1 MPDDSGVAL
10 TMLAIGVAVAATG
23 VAVRLRGE
31 PRLLATYTGATDPEY
46 AAEHGGN
53 AVAATGLLFAAYGAA
68 DLVWGLPAW
77 TVAALVSAGTVGAF
91 WAAAR
96 AQGDRPRRQD

>member
-1 MPDDSGVAL
+1 MPDAPAGAF
-10 TMLAIGVAVAATG
+10 TMLAVGVVVATTG
-23 VAVRLRGE
+23 VYVRLRNE
-31 PRLLATYTGATDPEY
+31 PRLLSTYTGTADPEH

-68 DLVWGLPAW
+68 DLLWSLPAW
-77 TVAALVSAGTVGAF
+77 TVAALVGAGTVGAF

-96 AQGDRPRRQD
+96 APGA